1 MEKFERWII
10 ILIALHSFGIGIGLI
25 WSPAWAFQIA
35 GWRNVEPIFFPH
47 QAGAFHLVVATGY
60 LVEYFK
66 YRGVLLLLI
75 AKWIAT
81 VFLLGSVGLGETS
94 WVVLVSGI
102 LDALMGIVVYFVHR
116 QVVAGRTGA

>member
-25 WSPAWAFQIA
+25 WSPAWAFQMA
-35 GWRNVEPIFFPH
+35 GWGHVEPIFFPH
-47 QAGAFHLVVATGY
+47 QAGVFHLVVATGY

-75 AKWIAT
+75 AKGIAT
-81 VFLLGSVGLGETS
+81 VFLLGSVALGETS

-102 LDALMGIVVYFVHR
+102 LDALMGIVVYLIHR
-116 QVVAGRTGA
+116 QVVAVRAAA